1 MCIFYLLEME
11 INDLPPE
18 LLVTIFQQLSKE
30 DLIWKIH
37 NVCTYWRHLAQAG
50 NLWTDLD
57 INRLIIENH
66 GKQDALLKYLL
77 SILTHVQYVTSSPDR
92 LLPLL
97 IKSKDTLRNIRRVDL
112 VPTIDSFYLSSKELF
127 KGLSAKCPNLKSL
140 HLKFLSESLSVLR
153 QVFDLNLENV
163 TLIHEQNIGNT
174 RDIIS
179 REMDTVAKLL
189 KEKANEIRKT
199 KRIELR
205 SFSSDFLAPVLEL
218 NLSNLTR
225 LTAFGNFI
233 KDSTIHTILLPE
245 TNITELN
252 LDFSNITDQSLNDIA
267 ENAKHLKYLSL
278 KCCSRITNKGIAMVT
293 KSCKKLERLNI
304 RKSTATGS
312 HFSSNLSLGAISPI
326 CTSLKTLSAQNL
338 PTIDIATLTALTQ
351 SCRILTSISLNDCCD
366 LSDVS
371 LGVIGQNCP
380 VLLSA
385 DFSQCPEIT
394 LDGVRILLTCCLGME
409 NISCMVCDGITNFC
423 EMPPQV
429 TVTEAV
435 SHDHAQRDKD
445 RVIVGKQD
453 EEGKQKYSKL
463 RNVNLSY
470 CYNLKPKALI
480 VISELCKNLRMLILR
495 FCEGPVN
502 DVNVDILGHVFT
514 NCCHLEYILV
524 GPGFNST
531 IYRKDI
537 V

>member
-1 MCIFYLLEME
+1 ME

-30 DLIWKIH
+30 DLIWTIH

-57 INRLIIENH
+57 INRLFIENH
-66 GKQDALLKYLL
+66 GKQDALFKYLL
-77 SILTHVQYVTSSPDR
+77 SILIHAQYVKSSPDL

-97 IKSKDTLRNIRRVDL
+97 IKSKDTLRNIRRIDL
-112 VPTIDSFYLSSKELF
+112 VPAIDSFYLSSKELF

-140 HLKFLSESLSVLR
+140 HLKFLSESLSVLS

-163 TLIHEQNIGNT
+163 TLIHEQNLGNT

-179 REMDTVAKLL
+179 REMETVAKLL

-199 KRIELR
+199 KRIELQ

-245 TNITELN
+245 TNITELY

-278 KCCSRITNKGIAMVT
+278 KCCSRITDKGIAIVT
-293 KSCKKLERLNI
+293 KSCKKLERFNI
-304 RKSTATGS
+304 RNSTATGS
-312 HFSSNLSLGAISPI
+312 HFSSNLALCAISPMCI
-326 CTSLKTLSAQNL
+326 SLKTLSAQNL
-338 PTIDIATLTALTQ
+338 PTFDIATLTALTQ
-351 SCRILTSISLNDCCD
+351 SCRTLTSISFNDCCD

-385 DFSQCPEIT
+385 DFSQCPQIT
-394 LDGVRILLTCCLGME
+394 LDGVRILLTCCLSIE
-409 NISCMVCDGITNFC
+409 NISCMVCDGITSFSQTSM
-423 EMPPQV
+423 MPPKE
-429 TVTEAV
+429 TVTEIV
-435 SHDHAQRDKD
+435 SNEDAQSDKE
-445 RVIVGKQD
+445 RVTAREPE
-453 EEGKQKYSKL
+453 EEGNQKYSQI
-463 RNVNLSY
+463 RNFNLSY
-470 CYNLKPKALI
+470 CYNLKAEALI

-495 FCEGPVN
+495 FCESPVN
-502 DVNVDILGHVFT
+502 DVSVDILRRVFT
-514 NCCHLEYILV
+514 NCCYLEYILV

-531 IYRKDI
+531 IHRKDI